1 MGWGIVCGGSGGGT
15 DGGVG
20 DAGGNGSGSL
30 VRGVRATAG
39 GGA

>member
-1 MGWGIVCGGSGGGT
+1 MGWGIVCGGSGGGA

-20 DAGGNGSGSL
+20 DAGWNGSASL